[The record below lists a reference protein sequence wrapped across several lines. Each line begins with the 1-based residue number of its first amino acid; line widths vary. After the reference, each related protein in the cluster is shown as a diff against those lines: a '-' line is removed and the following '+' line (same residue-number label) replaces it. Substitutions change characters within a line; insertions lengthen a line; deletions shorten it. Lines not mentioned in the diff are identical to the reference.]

1 MKLVKKEKT
10 EQKKNK
16 KKVSRLTVAL
26 TVIALSGAAV
36 ITGSG
41 VYITSQAQ
49 KISDRKS
56 FGDNVVAKL
65 NGESVSVAEFML
77 YSLDIKNGY
86 EQQQGKDVWT
96 QEKTDANGNKDTFE
110 NVTKED
116 VLEQIRFI
124 WALKKEG
131 NKKGIK
137 LTEDENKV
145 LKETADDY
153 YTSLQKAKI
162 DESLISP
169 DDVLKFYK
177 EYYYGQKVYYQLTG
191 DNSVNESTAS
201 TGSSISTD
209 SENTNAST
217 TKDGE
222 KLWQELV
229 DRWYPDFDYNLD
241 INWDLLDQISFAES
255 NKTDTDTESTDT
267 DNADSGSDDQSDDD
281 TENDTTESEDK

>member
-1 MKLVKKEKT
+1 M
-10 EQKKNK
+10 
-16 KKVSRLTVAL
+16 AL